1 MKMEKIFRKLLK
13 ENNKLIFKRVD
24 RKIDDLAVITLKE
37 TRRIEMA
44 TKSIM
49 NREFKKLDSR
59 IRGIN
64 GRLDYFAEN
73 YVKKS

>member
-44 TKSIM
+44 TKSIL